1 MMQDKKSLLSTDD
14 SLVIRFGLGVLI
26 TVFVVFGGWMAFAP
40 LASHSVGVGKVSAGY
55 DKKSV
60 QHLEGGI
67 IDTIYVKDGD
77 LVKRGDLLIK
87 LQDVQTKAQLDILN
101 SQYQDTL
108 GLYNRLV
115 AHKDNLAEI
124 VFDEKVVENFVKQ
137 EQKNIFHSTKNAMN
151 EEKSILENR
160 ILQLGNQID
169 GNTSLLS
176 SKEQRLTSI
185 NEEIREWDELFKL
198 KLVDKIKLRE
208 LQREANMLKGDVA
221 NTKAEIARLNE
232 QIIETKG
239 QLLLRNEEFRKETLN
254 KLVEAKTMLNDLK
267 SKILAAKDTLDRTQI
282 LSPSDG
288 IVVGL
293 SMHTVGGV
301 IPSGQVILDIV
312 PQNNVL
318 LVEAQVPTTDI
329 DRVSAGLECDIR
341 FSAFNLQKTHVI
353 HGKVVH
359 VSADSFIDEATGNPY
374 YKARIEVTPEGEKQ
388 LKDYGFN
395 LVAGMPAEVMINT
408 GTRTTLSYFVKP
420 FSDMLSRGF
429 NEE

>member
-1 MMQDKKSLLSTDD
+1 MIQDKKSLLATDD

-26 TVFVVFGGWMAFAP
+26 IVFVIFGGWMAFAP
-40 LASHSVGVGKVSAGY
+40 LASHIVGVGKVSAGY

-77 LVKRGDLLIK
+77 LVKKGDLLIK
-87 LQDVQTKAQLDILN
+87 LQDIQTKAQLDILN

-108 GLYNRLV
+108 GLYNRLM
-115 AHKDNLAEI
+115 AHKDNLSDI
-124 VFDEKVVENFVKQ
+124 VFDEEVVEIFVKQ

-151 EEKSILENR
+151 EEKSILQNR

-169 GNTSLLS
+169 GNKSLLS

-185 NEEIREWDELFKL
+185 NEEIKEWNELFKL

-208 LQREANMLKGDVA
+208 LQREANMLNGDVA

-239 QLLLRNEEFRKETLN
+239 QLLLRKEEFRKEILN

-267 SKILAAKDTLDRTQI
+267 SKILAAKDTLNRTQI
-282 LSPSDG
+282 LSPNDG

-301 IPSGQVILDIV
+301 IPSGEIILDIV
-312 PQNNVL
+312 PQNSVL
-318 LVEAQVPTTDI
+318 LVEAQIPITDI
-329 DRVSAGLECDIR
+329 DRLKEGLGCDIR
-341 FSAFNLQKTHVI
+341 FSAFDLKKTHVI
-353 HGKVVH
+353 DGKVIH
-359 VSADSFIDEATGNPY
+359 VSADSFVDKATGNSY
-374 YKARIEVTPEGEKQ
+374 YEAKIEVTPEGEKQ
-388 LKDYGFN
+388 LQGYGFN
-395 LVAGMPAEVMINT
+395 LVAGMPAEVMIRT
-408 GTRTTLSYFVKP
+408 GNRTTLSYFVKP
-420 FSDMLSRGF
+420 FADMLSRGF